1 MSGPVVVG
9 VDGSQSGMAAVEAAA
24 HEADRSGVELRLAH
38 AFEWSSAHVP
48 SGVPPWDQGGAGACR
63 VVRGALTEAER
74 WALRVAPHVRVTHEV
89 LMGSPVAVLESGS
102 REASLIVVGSRPPG
116 RSGSLR
122 AGSVAGQLAAHGRS
136 PVLVVRGRPDPSGA
150 VVLAGGRTQEARAA
164 AEFAFAEASARGA
177 DLVVLDRTTAWNSR
191 SRNGF
196 AGALSVLSEKYP
208 DVTTHRVRVPVRGGL
223 CRALVEAST
232 RAQLVVVGS
241 RNRDRLAGALLGPV
255 SRAALHHADCPV
267 AVIRAE
273 KG

>member
-24 HEADRSGVELRLAH
+24 HEADRIGVELRLAH

-48 SGVPPWDQGGAGACR
+48 SGVPPWDRGGAGACR

-74 WALRVAPHVRVTHEV
+74 WALRAAPNVRVTHEV

-136 PVLVVRGRPDPSGA
+136 PVLVVRGRPDPTGA
-150 VVLAGGRTQEARAA
+150 VLLVGGHTQEARAA
-164 AEFAFAEASARGA
+164 AEFAYAEASARGA
-177 DLVVLDRTTAWNSR
+177 NLIVLDRTTTWNSR
-191 SRNGF
+191 SHDGF
-196 AGALSVLSEKYP
+196 ADALSVLSAKYP
-208 DVTTHRVRVPVRGGL
+208 DVTMHRARVRGGL

-241 RNRDRLAGALLGPV
+241 RNRVRLAGALLGPV

-267 AVIRAE
+267 AVIRSD